1 MIELIKK
8 REDDYLI
15 KETVQ
20 TVVEYMILQDE
31 IIDSVDHVKRRIK

>member
-31 IIDSVDHVKRRIK
+31 IIDSIDHVKRRIK